1 MSRLRV
7 AWMIFKLKC
16 VRVVL
21 GPLIKT
27 HVWFVLRAQKKLSD
41 DTINKGT
48 ANQNKARPYGVSG
61 PDPMMEYLIVKAKE
75 KNNDKL

>member
-7 AWMIFKLKC
+7 AWTIFKLKC

-27 HVWFVLRAQKKLSD
+27 HIWFVLRAQKKLSD
-41 DTINKGT
+41 ETINAGT
-48 ANQNKARPYGVSG
+48 AKP
-61 PDPMMEYLIVKAKE
+61 KE
-75 KNNDKL
+75 GQEDI